1 MFYRKEFLA
10 KKFRTNLPETC
21 AQTPCAQTLR
31 TNPAHKLRT
40 HLAHKPCAQTPS
52 TKSRLWQG
60 GVCTRRTHKHPA
72 HKVRAQA
79 PRTKRTSPHKP
90 HKLRTNPHKPHKPCA
105 QKEFFSITYCTTTT
119 RPYDSSSRV
128 SGARERAR
136 RHVHLAPAS
145 FYPLLLC
152 LAARKAPRR
161 RKNELSFPSKG

>member
-1 MFYRKEFLA
+1 MFYWKQFLA
-10 KKFRTNLPETC
+10 KQFRTNLPETC

-105 QKEFFSITYCTTTT
+105 QKEFFSIKYYIPTWTPNGREDKSLLFRNVWMAKTWT
-119 RPYDSSSRV
+119 RESHSR
-128 SGARERAR
+128 
-136 RHVHLAPAS
+136 PTI
-145 FYPLLLC
+145 
-152 LAARKAPRR
+152 RR
-161 RKNELSFPSKG
+161 RK